1 MRGKRS
7 LMCATCVAAALAAV
21 PAQAADPGRW
31 DEKARSSVPLYYY
44 QGVTSD
50 PANNLY
56 FDGVDFGL
64 YKTDSQL
71 NELARHD
78 DEIPA
83 QVHVSEGYNH
93 MGDLTWDAAEGGRV
107 LLPLE
112 CYYPY
117 PGAPNSGNTC
127 GFGPDG
133 KPEGGTG
140 SFGVADDE
148 TLDWKYYVKLDERDI
163 PKAMWAEVSPDG
175 TLVWTSS
182 GKDLLAYSTADIKP
196 ANAAPAGPKLRPV
209 RKLAGAVPPSG
220 ITGAAFEGERL
231 LVAGQDGGGPFQV
244 WSIDLAT
251 GARQLE
257 IERTIVGESEG
268 LDTSDVLGGRLH
280 WLIQPYNEQS
290 IPTYG
295 VTNGTLLNFVPRPAG
310 APPVQ
315 EPPAPCCAPPAGG
328 GPGSGGPAPGQP
340 GSGQPTGGQPSGA
353 QPQPQPGMAPGS
365 ANAGSALPPRR
376 IRLTVTPRR
385 VRAGHRVRF
394 HVRTSV
400 VVDGRVRSVARAR
413 VHFAGRLFRTSSRGR
428 AKISATLHVTGRRAA
443 RASKSGMRKG
453 YAWIYVRAGS

>member
-1 MRGKRS
+1 MRGKWF
-7 LMCATCVAAALAAV
+7 LICATCAAALFAAAPV
-21 PAQAADPGRW
+21 HAADPGRW
-31 DEKARSSVPLYYY
+31 DEKDRSSVPLYYY

-50 PANNLY
+50 QAKNLY

-71 NELARHD
+71 KELARHD
-78 DEIPA
+78 DEIPP
-83 QVHVSEGYNH
+83 QVHTGEGYNH

-127 GFGPDG
+127 GFGADG

-140 SFGVADDE
+140 SFGVADDD

-209 RKLAGAVPPSG
+209 KKLAGAVPPSG
-220 ITGAAFEGERL
+220 ITGAAFDGERL

-244 WSIDLAT
+244 WSIDLTT

-257 IERTIVGESEG
+257 IERVVVGESEG
-268 LDTSDVLGGRLH
+268 LDTVDALGGSLH
-280 WLIQPYNEQS
+280 WLIQPYNEQN

-295 VTNGTLLNFVPRPAG
+295 VTNGTLLNFVPHPQG
-310 APPVQ
+310 APAVQ
-315 EPPAPCCAPPAGG
+315 QPPAACCAPP
-328 GPGSGGPAPGQP
+328 
-340 GSGQPTGGQPSGA
+340 GGQPSEPPAG
-353 QPQPQPGMAPGS
+353 QPPADPPPGS
-365 ANAGSALPPRR
+365 QPSGSSAPPRR

-385 VRAGHRVRF
+385 VVAGRAVRF
-394 HVRTSV
+394 HIRTAV
-400 VVDGRVRSVARAR
+400 VVGGRVRNVARAR
-413 VHFAGRLFRTSSRGR
+413 VHFAGRLFRTDARGR
-428 AKISATLHVTGRRAA
+428 ATIKATLRVTGRRAA
-443 RASKSGMRKG
+443 RASHSGMRKG
-453 YAWIYVRAGS
+453 YAWVQVRRSPSGR

>member
-1 MRGKRS
+1 
-7 LMCATCVAAALAAV
+7 VVLASA
-21 PAQAADPGRW
+21 PAHAADPGRW
-31 DEKARSSVPLYYY
+31 DETGRNSVPLYYY
-44 QGVTSD
+44 QGITSD
-50 PANNLY
+50 TSKNLY

-83 QVHVSEGYNH
+83 QVHQSEGYNH

-127 GFGPDG
+127 GFGADG

-140 SFGVADDE
+140 SFGVADAA

-182 GKDLLAYSTADIKP
+182 GKDLLAYRTADIKP

-220 ITGAAFEGERL
+220 ITGAAFDGERL
-231 LVAGQDGGGPFQV
+231 LVAGQDGGGAFQV
-244 WSIDLAT
+244 WSIDLTT

-257 IERTIVGESEG
+257 IERTIIGESEG
-268 LDTSDVLGGRLH
+268 LDTVDVLGGTLH
-280 WLIQPYNEQS
+280 WLIQPYNEQN

-295 VTNGTLLNFVPRPAG
+295 VTNGTLLNFVPHPVAAPAT
-310 APPVQ
+310 Q
-315 EPPAPCCAPPAGG
+315 QPPAACCAPPD
-328 GPGSGGPAPGQP
+328 
-340 GSGQPTGGQPSGA
+340 GQPSGPPA
-353 QPQPQPGMAPGS
+353 GQPPADTPPGS
-365 ANAGSALPPRR
+365 QPPGPPAGSHPAAAPPRR

-385 VRAGHRVRF
+385 VLAGRAVRF
-394 HVRTSV
+394 HIRTAV
-400 VVDGRVRSVARAR
+400 VVNGHVRNVPRAR
-413 VHFAGRLFRTSSRGR
+413 VHFAGRLFRTNGRGR
-428 AKISATLHVTGRRAA
+428 AQITVTLHATGRRAA
-443 RASKSGMRKG
+443 RAGHSGLRKG
-453 YAWIYVRAGS
+453 YAWIQVRRSPARS

>member
-1 MRGKRS
+1 MRGKGV
-7 LMCATCVAAALAAV
+7 LICATCAAAALAAV
-21 PAQAADPGRW
+21 PAHAADPGRW
-31 DEKARSSVPLYYY
+31 DEKTRNSVPLNYY

-50 PANNLY
+50 KQNNLY

-83 QVHVSEGYNH
+83 QVHTSEGYDH

-127 GFGPDG
+127 GFGADG

-140 SFGVADDE
+140 SFGVADDD

-196 ANAAPAGPKLRPV
+196 ANAAPAGPKIRPV
-209 RKLAGAVPPSG
+209 RKLVGAVPPSG
-220 ITGAAFEGERL
+220 ITGATFEGERL

-244 WSIDLAT
+244 WSIDLTT

-257 IERTIVGESEG
+257 IERTIIGESEG
-268 LDTSDVLGGRLH
+268 LDTSDVLGAHLH
-280 WLIQPYNEQS
+280 WLIQPYNEQN

-295 VTNGTLLNFVPRPAG
+295 VTNGTLLNFVPHAVG
-310 APPVQ
+310 APAQ
-315 EPPAPCCAPPAGG
+315 EPPAPCCAPPAGQQPP
-328 GPGSGGPAPGQP
+328 PGGQP
-340 GSGQPTGGQPSGA
+340 PSGQPPSGPPPSGQPSGM
-353 QPQPQPGMAPGS
+353 QPS
-365 ANAGSALPPRR
+365 AHPSGASPPRR

-385 VRAGHRVRF
+385 VVAGRAVRFRIRTAVVVGKRVRPVP
-394 HVRTSV
+394 H
-400 VVDGRVRSVARAR
+400 AR
-413 VHFAGRLFRTSSRGR
+413 VHFAGRLFRTNGRGR
-428 AKISATLHVTGRRAA
+428 AQITATLHVTGRRAA
-443 RASKSGMRKG
+443 RAGHAGMRKG
-453 YAWIYVRAGS
+453 YAWIYVRDAS

>member
-1 MRGKRS
+1 MRGKAF
-7 LMCATCVAAALAAV
+7 LMCAMCAAAALAAV

-31 DEKARSSVPLYYY
+31 DEKTRNSVPLYYY

-50 PANNLY
+50 QANNLY

-71 NELARHD
+71 NELAGHD
-78 DEIPA
+78 DEIPP
-83 QVHVSEGYNH
+83 QVHTSEGYDH

-209 RKLAGAVPPSG
+209 RKLVGAVPPSG

-244 WSIDLAT
+244 WSIDLTT

-268 LDTSDVLGGRLH
+268 LDTSDVLGGHLH
-280 WLIQPYNEQS
+280 WLIQPYNES
-290 IPTYG
+290 NIPTYG
-295 VTNGTLLNFVPRPAG
+295 VTNGTLLNFVPHPAG
-310 APPVQ
+310 APAAQ
-315 EPPAPCCAPPAGG
+315 EPPAPCCAP
-328 GPGSGGPAPGQP
+328 APGDQQP
-340 GSGQPTGGQPSGA
+340 PPGQPSG
-353 QPQPQPGMAPGS
+353 QPPSGQPPAGTPPGSPPPGSSQPGTAT
-365 ANAGSALPPRR
+365 PPRR

-385 VRAGHRVRF
+385 VRAGHAVRF
-394 HVRTSV
+394 HIRTAVVIDRHVRAV
-400 VVDGRVRSVARAR
+400 PRAR
-413 VHFAGRLFRTSSRGR
+413 VHFAGRQFRTDARGR
-428 AKISATLHVTGRRAA
+428 AQITATLLVTGRRAA
-443 RASKSGMRKG
+443 RAGHSGFRKG
-453 YAWIYVRAGS
+453 YAWIYVRRAR

>member
-1 MRGKRS
+1 MRGKRF
-7 LMCATCVAAALAAV
+7 LMCATCAGAALAAV

-31 DEKARSSVPLYYY
+31 DEKPRNGVPLYYY

-50 PANNLY
+50 PANHLY

-64 YKTDSQL
+64 YKTDSEL
-71 NELARHD
+71 NELERHD

-83 QVHVSEGYNH
+83 QVHGSEGYNH

-127 GFGPDG
+127 GFGADG

-209 RKLAGAVPPSG
+209 KRLVGTVPPSG

-231 LVAGQDGGGPFQV
+231 LVAGQDGGPFQV
-244 WSIDLAT
+244 WWIALAP
-251 GARQLE
+251 GARELQ

-268 LDTSDVLGGRLH
+268 IDTVDALGGHLH
-280 WLIQPYNEQS
+280 WLIQPYNEEN

-295 VTNGTLLNFVPRPAG
+295 VTNGTLLHFVPAQQGVAG
-310 APPVQ
+310 P
-315 EPPAPCCAPPAGG
+315 PPAACCKPSPQHASGPIQQPGNQTKTPPARIKLTI
-328 GPGSGGPAPGQP
+328 AP
-340 GSGQPTGGQPSGA
+340 T
-353 QPQPQPGMAPGS
+353 
-365 ANAGSALPPRR
+365 
-376 IRLTVTPRR
+376 R
-385 VRAGHRVRF
+385 VRAR
-394 HVRTSV
+394 
-400 VVDGRVRSVARAR
+400 
-413 VHFAGRLFRTSSRGR
+413 
-428 AKISATLHVTGRRAA
+428 
-443 RASKSGMRKG
+443 
-453 YAWIYVRAGS
+453 